1 MEVNLHVKCFLQQVY
16 DIILL
21 DVANTSAFIF
31 ILIFD
36 VQVTVHCDK
45 LINSYNKTN

>member
-1 MEVNLHVKCFLQQVY
+1 MELNLHVKCFLQQVY

-21 DVANTSAFIF
+21 DVANTSALIF
-31 ILIFD
+31 ILIFG

-45 LINSYNKTN
+45 FL